1 MTTAKIGLALG
12 GGGARG
18 LAHFG
23 VMRYLEEHGIPVH
36 CIAGTSMGA
45 IVGAAIAS
53 GDWHNLAQGYARLD
67 WIKLLPL
74 FDITFSGAGLLDGR
88 KALDFLK
95 AHIHARRIEDLAIP
109 YAAVAANLTRRR
121 REVFTRGDLFHA
133 MRASYAIPGIF
144 TPVRSAEGDI
154 LVDGG
159 IVEQVPVITAHEM
172 GAEHVIA
179 VEVNGML
186 KTPHSTLE
194 TQEDAPLLERLHEE
208 LHAISALRESEWGQQ
223 ILSWFRQQLQDEEKE
238 RLPGLFEVMRD
249 SIDFMQEEVMRMQLA
264 GHPPRWLVTV
274 DATAFSIW
282 DYHRAEAII
291 ETGYAAAQEQLRT
304 LPDELPHLIA

>member
-1 MTTAKIGLALG
+1 MNTAKIGLALG

>member
-1 MTTAKIGLALG
+1 MNTAKIGLALG

-23 VMRYLEEHGIPVH
+23 VMRYLEEHGVPVH

-53 GDWHNLAQGYARLD
+53 GDWHKLAEGYARLD
-67 WIKLLPL
+67 WMKLLPM

-95 AHIHARRIEDLAIP
+95 KHIRARRIDELPLP
-109 YAAVAANLTRRR
+109 YAAVAANLSRRR
-121 REVFTRGDLFHA
+121 REVLADGDLFFA

-144 TPVRSAEGDI
+144 TPVRTPDGDI

-159 IVEQVPVITAHEM
+159 VVEQVPVITAHEM

-186 KTPHSTLE
+186 KTPHSTLD
-194 TQEDAPLLERLHEE
+194 TQEDAPLLERLNEE
-208 LHAISALRESEWGQQ
+208 LNAIEPLRESEWGRQ
-223 ILSWFRQQLQDEEKE
+223 ILNWFRQQLQEEE
-238 RLPGLFEVMRD
+238 RDRLPGMFEVMRD
-249 SIDFMQEEVMRMQLA
+249 SIDFMQEEIMRMQLA

-282 DYHRAEAII
+282 DYHRAEEII
-291 ETGYAAAQEQLRT
+291 ETGYQAAKAQLHT
-304 LPDELPHLIA
+304 LPDEVPRLMA